1 MHMRQSTN
9 GGGAMSVTWVLV
21 ANASAASLYV
31 NEGPKKG
38 LRKLR
43 EFVHARSRAKLS
55 ELITDQPVHGR
66 NGTSRRATYEPATDA
81 KTAEAERFAGELN
94 DALESG
100 RQRHDYQRL
109 IVCAAPQFMGRL
121 KRHFGAPLQRMLTDS
136 FEKDYTRADPRSL
149 SRRLE
154 GCIYL

>member
-1 MHMRQSTN
+1 
-9 GGGAMSVTWVLV
+9 MSVTWVLV
-21 ANASAASLYV
+21 ANASAARLYI

-43 EFVHARSRAKLS
+43 EFAHARSRAKLAD
-55 ELITDQPVHGR
+55 LITDQSPHGR
-66 NGTSRRATYEPATDA
+66 ISIGRRAACQPATDPRA
-81 KTAEAERFAGELN
+81 AEADRFASELK
-94 DALESG
+94 DALETG
-100 RQRHDYQRL
+100 RREGGFERL

-121 KRHFGAPLQRMLTDS
+121 RRHLSVPLQRMLTDC
-136 FEKDYTRADPRSL
+136 FEKDYTKSDARSL